1 MGSDLSQ
8 PDPFPIVP
16 VSNYAT
22 DLNHLGPVVE
32 PAFMF
37 TEEPLLTEADTL
49 VVDVVVSDGATVAE
63 TTLPEVDVEDDGD
76 VAVTALVPE
85 EGDVVT
91 EVLESGP
98 SPTVPLASVVEAAF
112 VVPVFPVVV
121 TVVVVVVVVVV
132 LVPLLPDTVLLLLL
146 PEVVPP
152 GDVTESELSDDPVD
166 ACVTETPSTELV
178 HSPSL
183 LNLYSVPSMV
193 RVLFFCILPSLK

>member
-8 PDPFPIVP
+8 PDPFPNVAVP
-16 VSNYAT
+16 NYVT
-22 DLNHLGPVVE
+22 DFDHLGPVVE
-32 PAFMF
+32 PAFKF
-37 TEEPLLTEADTL
+37 TEELLLTEVPTL
-49 VVDVVVSDGATVAE
+49 VVDVLTSNGATVAE
-63 TTLPEVDVEDDGD
+63 TTFPEVDEDDGD

-85 EGDVVT
+85 EGVVVT
-91 EVLESGP
+91 EVSESGP

-132 LVPLLPDTVLLLLL
+132 LVPLLLLTVLLVS
-146 PEVVPP
+146 EVVPP
-152 GDVTESELSDDPVD
+152 GDVTEFELSENPVD

-178 HSPSL
+178 HTPSL

>member
-8 PDPFPIVP
+8 PDPFPTVVVP
-16 VSNYAT
+16 KYVT
-22 DLNHLGPVVE
+22 DFYHLGPVVE
-32 PAFMF
+32 PAFKF
-37 TEEPLLTEADTL
+37 TFELLLTDVPTL
-49 VVDVVVSDGATVAE
+49 VVDVLISDGATVAE
-63 TTLPEVDVEDDGD
+63 TTLPEADVEDDGE
-76 VAVTALVPE
+76 VAVTALVLE
-85 EGDVVT
+85 DGVVVT
-91 EVLESGP
+91 EVSESGP
-98 SPTVPLASVVEAAF
+98 SPTVPLARAVEAEL

-166 ACVTETPSTELV
+166 VCVTETPSTELV